1 MSLAKKKK
9 RKISKNKQIETFT
22 KIWVNRILWFGCIWI
37 SWSYV
42 LASFDRVSIAEAL
55 SETVVKVIIAT
66 VLGYLLKSF
75 FGKYFEEKNILY
87 KQEHIDSDTYED
99 EELDDEDIEL

>member
-1 MSLAKKKK
+1 MKLARKKK
-9 RKISKNKQIETFT
+9 RKPSYNKQVESFT

-37 SWSYV
+37 TWSYV
-42 LASFDRVSIAEAL
+42 LASFDKISIAEAL

-75 FGKYFEEKNILY
+75 FGKYFEEKNIIY
-87 KQEHIDSDTYED
+87 KKEHELEDTED
-99 EELDDEDIEL
+99 EIDDEVEL

>member
-1 MSLAKKKK
+1 MAKEKK
-9 RKISKNKQIETFT
+9 RKVSKNKQIETFT
-22 KIWVNRILWFGCIWI
+22 KIWVNRILWFGVIWI
-37 SWSYV
+37 TWSYV
-42 LASFDRVSIAEAL
+42 LASFNRVSIAETL

-87 KQEHIDSDTYED
+87 KQKHSDNNTYED
-99 EELDDEDIEL
+99 EELYDEDIEL